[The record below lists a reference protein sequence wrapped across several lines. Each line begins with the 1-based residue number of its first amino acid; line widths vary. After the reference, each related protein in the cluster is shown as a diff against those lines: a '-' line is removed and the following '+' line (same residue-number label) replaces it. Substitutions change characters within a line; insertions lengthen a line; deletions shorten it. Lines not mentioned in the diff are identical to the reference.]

1 MGNKEL
7 KDKIKEIYKS
17 LGITQAEFCRR
28 TEINV
33 SNLST
38 ILSNQDKGVSA
49 SMINGIAKIP
59 NINMNW
65 FLKNDG
71 GMFSERSKEMIDLKN
86 KQKLELKEKDI
97 VIETQEKIIKL
108 LTKTN

>member
-1 MGNKEL
+1 MGDKEL
-7 KDKIKEIYKS
+7 KNKIKEIYS
-17 LGITQAEFCRR
+17 ALGISQAEFCRR

-38 ILSNQDKGVSA
+38 ILSNQDKAVSG
-49 SMINGIAKIP
+49 SMIKGIAKIP

-65 FLKNDG
+65 FFKNDG
-71 GMFSERSKEMIDLKN
+71 GMFSDRSKEMIDLKN

-97 VIETQEKIIKL
+97 VIETQEKIIKIF
-108 LTKTN
+108 TKTN